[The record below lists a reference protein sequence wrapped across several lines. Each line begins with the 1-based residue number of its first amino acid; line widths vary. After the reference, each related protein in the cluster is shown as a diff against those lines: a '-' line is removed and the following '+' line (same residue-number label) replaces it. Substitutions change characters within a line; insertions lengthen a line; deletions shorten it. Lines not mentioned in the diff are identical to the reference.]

1 MTRSPSSQVPA
12 AKSSALDSSGEP
24 PICSLSM
31 PHLTT
36 ACIVLQVASHAQKHF
51 LRTSGV
57 CKRRSRFA
65 QLEQAVSSIDFTT
78 LAACLVH
85 EEAFG

>member
-1 MTRSPSSQVPA
+1 MPDLNA
-12 AKSSALDSSGEP
+12 A
-24 PICSLSM
+24 C
-31 PHLTT
+31 TF
-36 ACIVLQVASHAQKHF
+36 LQVASHAQKHF

-78 LAACLVH
+78 VAAFVVH
-85 EEAFG
+85 EGAFG